1 MTASMFDYGRDA
13 LDFID
18 SVAEIAQL
26 DALIKR
32 LEEKLRSYGFGAF
45 LITGLPGS
53 GEDLAPLI
61 MMNGWPRGWFQLYQQ
76 SNFILY
82 DPMAARVQ
90 TVLDPFVWSEVVV
103 DRERRPKAAEV
114 MHRAEDF
121 GMIQGFCV
129 PIHGSNG
136 FEAVVTMAGDKPD
149 LSTRAK
155 AAIHLIAVFVHG
167 RASTILRARDEQG
180 EPILTTRER
189 EILTWLSLGKSTE
202 EVSDILGVMKTT
214 VTQHYN
220 NASQK
225 LGTRGRTRTVI
236 EAFQRK
242 EIKF

>member
-1 MTASMFDYGRDA
+1 MTASIFDYGRDA

-18 SVAEIAQL
+18 SVAEITQL

-32 LEEKLRSYGFGAF
+32 LEEKLQSYGFGAF
-45 LITGLPGS
+45 LITGLPAS
-53 GEDLAPLI
+53 GEELAPLI
-61 MMNGWPRGWFQLYQQ
+61 MLNGWPRGWVPLYQQ
-76 SNFILY
+76 SNFIVH

-90 TVLDPFVWSEVVV
+90 AVLDPFIWSEVVV
-103 DRERRPKAAEV
+103 DRDTRPKAAEV
-114 MHRAEDF
+114 MQRARDF
-121 GMIQGFCV
+121 GMIHGFCV

-149 LSTRAK
+149 LSTRAR
-155 AAIHLIAVFVHG
+155 AAIHLMAVYVHG
-167 RASTILRARDEQG
+167 RASTILRTRPER
-180 EPILTTRER
+180 EPVLTTRER
-189 EILTWLSLGKSTE
+189 EILTWLSFGKSTE
-202 EVSDILGVMKTT
+202 EVSEILGVMRTT

-225 LGTRGRTRTVI
+225 LGTRGRTRTII